1 MNPARLEAFS
11 DGVMAIIITITV
23 LEFHSPASAALKD
36 FWPVLPMLLIYAWS
50 FQTIGT
56 YWNNH
61 HHLLHATRQISPGIM
76 WANLNLLF
84 WLSLIPFTTEWLGRN
99 FGAPWPT
106 AAYCLV
112 LLIAA
117 LAYNLLEQAI
127 MMAQGRDKELAAALG
142 HRLKEIISLLLYAT
156 AMFMA
161 FVATWA
167 SYLLVVSSIALWL
180 LPDRRL
186 GRRQEVQS

>member
-1 MNPARLEAFS
+1 MNTARLEAFS

-23 LEFHSPASAALKD
+23 LEFRSPASASLKD

-50 FQTIGT
+50 FQTVGT

-61 HHLLHATRQISPGIM
+61 HHLLRATRQISPAIM
-76 WANLNLLF
+76 WANLHLLF
-84 WLSLIPFTTEWLGRN
+84 WLSLIPFTTEWLGRH

-106 AAYCLV
+106 AAYCVV

-127 MMAQGRDKELAAALG
+127 IAAQGRDKDLAAALG
-142 HRLKEIISLLLYAT
+142 HRLKEIISVVLYA
-156 AMFMA
+156 AAIAVA

-167 SYLLVVSSIALWL
+167 SYVLVVSSIALWL

-186 GRRQEVQS
+186 GRELEA